1 MESNK
6 ERSSTQSSLLLS
18 DNELILL
25 LKSLTIYCSQE
36 ISVLEIQHD
45 LILKLQRSLLK
56 EK

>member
-6 ERSSTQSSLLLS
+6 ERSSAQSSLLLS
-18 DNELILL
+18 DNEIILL

>member
-45 LILKLQRSLLK
+45 LILKLQHSLLK

>member
-6 ERSSTQSSLLLS
+6 ERSSAQSSLLLS
-18 DNELILL
+18 DNEIILL

-36 ISVLEIQHD
+36 ISVLVIQHD